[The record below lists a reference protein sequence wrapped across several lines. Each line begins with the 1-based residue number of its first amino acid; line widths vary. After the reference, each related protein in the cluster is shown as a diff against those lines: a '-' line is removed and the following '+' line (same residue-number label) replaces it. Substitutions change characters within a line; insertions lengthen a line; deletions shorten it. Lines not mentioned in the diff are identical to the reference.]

1 MKSRKSNELDQG
13 VGYRR
18 VNLFITRRGI
28 CWIPSCRRESPCW
41 IKAISNGER
50 CSLLK
55 ERPHSI
61 GGSSPTSQGRTAE
74 VRVLK
79 ENKSQITSLALFLNS
94 LNTAKVS
101 NRFIWEAP
109 LQDHAA
115 SVTQSAP
122 KQTSFV
128 SWSSSPET

>member
-13 VGYRR
+13 VGYKR
-18 VNLFITRRGI
+18 VNLFVRR
-28 CWIPSCRRESPCW
+28 R
-41 IKAISNGER
+41 AISNGEG

-61 GGSSPTSQGRTAE
+61 GGSSPTSQGRTAD

-94 LNTAKVS
+94 LNTAEVS

-109 LQDHAA
+109 LQDHA